1 MADRDSGASSEGLRE
16 QARSLLARAA
26 RFEPPTAA
34 ALAAEARASA
44 ARAARFEPPPL
55 GARLQRFGY
64 GLALPFA
71 LARAT
76 LRDPAA
82 RRRYLRVVGAQVGL
96 TLGLGVLLTLMSSE
110 AASAFDPEDHPNVHI
125 KIAAAAGLWS
135 VLYAMISGVEWA
147 VIAVSR
153 DYHAAVAR
161 DAAILTGLA
170 PEDDEKA
177 PRLRIDFKWLRK
189 RFRDKI
195 RGTFVFASLVPFLG
209 MVSWIPVIGPYLSA
223 VLLTLWGVY
232 WSGVFAA
239 AKTAHGWKDEALAPD
254 PIFLRGWDRVTGA
267 LPGAVRW
274 APLTYGRIVRRSTK
288 SLFAPASRL
297 EARPWEL
304 TGLSLARTLRHVPG
318 LYLVMR
324 PFYGVAAAHVL
335 VAHDRAA
342 AAEARVEE
350 ERLAALEREAEA
362 TRVRIAEIAAR
373 VRISAPE
380 AASDEEVVQRFD
392 QRGSGAGSTA
402 RAGAVPTATAGE
414 ASVVDDF
421 SVAKSSVKSG

>member
-1 MADRDSGASSEGLRE
+1 MADRERDSGAPSEGLRE
-16 QARSLLARAA
+16 QARSLLVQVSARAG
-26 RFEPPTAA
+26 RFEPPSAT

-44 ARAARFEPPPL
+44 TRAARFEPPPL
-55 GARLQRFGY
+55 SARLQRFGY

-76 LRDPAA
+76 LKDPAA
-82 RRRYLRVVGAQVGL
+82 RRRYLRVIGL
-96 TLGLGVLLTLMSSE
+96 QLGVTLGFGVLITLLSSE
-110 AASAFDPEDHPNVHI
+110 ASRLFRPEDHPNFHV

-135 VLYAMISGVEWA
+135 VLYATISGVEWV

-161 DAAILTGLA
+161 DAALLTGLT
-170 PEDDEKA
+170 PEDDDKA

-189 RFRDKI
+189 RVRDKI
-195 RGTFVFASLVPFLG
+195 RGTFVFTSVLPILG
-209 MVSWIPVIGPYLSA
+209 MVSWIPVIGAYLSA
-223 VLLTLWGVY
+223 LLFMIWGVY

-239 AKTAHGWKDEALAPD
+239 AKSAHGWRDEATAPD
-254 PIFLRGWDRVTGA
+254 PVFLRGWDRVTGV
-267 LPGAVRW
+267 LPHAVRW
-274 APLTYGRIVRRSTK
+274 APLTYGRTVRWSTR

-318 LYLVMR
+318 LYLTMR

-342 AAEARVEE
+342 LVEPTPASEIKIKVEVEVEVGVAAEDRAPAAEALR
-350 ERLAALEREAEA
+350 AREL
-362 TRVRIAEIAAR
+362 
-373 VRISAPE
+373 
-380 AASDEEVVQRFD
+380 
-392 QRGSGAGSTA
+392 
-402 RAGAVPTATAGE
+402 
-414 ASVVDDF
+414 
-421 SVAKSSVKSG
+421 

>member
-1 MADRDSGASSEGLRE
+1 MAVRDRDSGAPNEGLRE
-16 QARSLLARAA
+16 QARSLLAQVSARAG
-26 RFEPPTAA
+26 RFEAPSAA
-34 ALAAEARASA
+34 ELAAEARASA

-76 LRDPAA
+76 LKDPAA
-82 RRRYLRVVGAQVGL
+82 RRRYLRVIGVQLALTVGIGVGI
-96 TLGLGVLLTLMSSE
+96 TLLSSE
-110 AASAFDPEDHPNVHI
+110 ASRAFRPEEHPNWHV

-135 VLYAMISGVEWA
+135 VLYATISGVEWV

-161 DAAILTGLA
+161 DAALLTGLV
-170 PEDDEKA
+170 PEDDERT
-177 PRLRIDFKWLRK
+177 PHLRIDFKWLRK
-189 RFRDKI
+189 RVRDKI
-195 RGTFVFASLVPFLG
+195 RGTFVFISVLPILG
-209 MVSWIPVIGPYLSA
+209 MVSWIPVVGAFLSA
-223 VLLTLWGVY
+223 LLFTIWGVY

-239 AKTAHGWKDEALAPD
+239 AKSAHGWRDEATAPD
-254 PIFLRGWDRVTGA
+254 PVFLRGWDRVTGV

-274 APLTYGRIVRRSTK
+274 APLTYGRIVRRSTR

-304 TGLSLARTLRHVPG
+304 TGLSLARTLRHIPG
-318 LYLVMR
+318 LYLTLR

-342 AAEARVEE
+342 LAEARAEQA
-350 ERLAALEREAEA
+350 RLAAVDGDWMPLPAPTAEIA
-362 TRVRIAEIAAR
+362 SPVRIATTDEVLAPAPASDLEDPDPADEAAR
-373 VRISAPE
+373 
-380 AASDEEVVQRFD
+380 
-392 QRGSGAGSTA
+392 A
-402 RAGAVPTATAGE
+402 RE
-414 ASVVDDF
+414 I
-421 SVAKSSVKSG
+421 